1 MTQEAWMMPST
12 LALTVEMHASFSF
25 VSSYL
30 LELTQSTT
38 KNQEPSAADAW
49 GAHFVTPGGGWM

>member
-1 MTQEAWMMPST
+1 MMPST
-12 LALTVEMHASFSF
+12 LALAVEIHVSFSF

-38 KNQEPSAADAW
+38 KNQEPSADAW